1 MFGESIDFAVMA
13 MWFVAFLFS
22 TTCHEAAH
30 AWAALRGGD
39 PTAYH
44 AGQVSLNPLPHIRR
58 EPFGMIVVP
67 VLAFLFAGFM
77 IGWAS
82 APYDPRWAARHPKRA
97 GLMAAAGPAAN
108 LALATLAILA
118 LRVVVGLGGAE
129 SDPLGPGLRVATTP
143 GALLGPELV
152 HFLMIMALLN
162 ALLGVF
168 NLMPLPP
175 LDGASVLESFG
186 GSLGQRFVTMM
197 RELPFAG
204 LIGLVIAWRLFG
216 AIAEPLFV
224 FVASLAR

>member
-1 MFGESIDFAVMA
+1 MFGDGIDLAAMA

-44 AGQVSLNPLPHIRR
+44 AGQVSLNPLPHVRR
-58 EPFGMIVVP
+58 EPFGMIIVP
-67 VLAFLFAGFM
+67 ILAFLFAGFM

-108 LALATLAILA
+108 LLLATLAIVA
-118 LRVVVGLGGAE
+118 LRVVVSMGAAE
-129 SDPLGPGLRVATTP
+129 SDPLGPGLRVASAP
-143 GALLGPELV
+143 DGVFGLALV
-152 HFLMIMALLN
+152 QFLMIMALLN

-204 LIGLVIAWRLFG
+204 LIGLVIAWRIFG
-216 AIAEPLFV
+216 VIAEPLFI